1 MEIVVDIDYLAECMG
16 DQADEF
22 IEVMRVVNDI
32 IENPSD
38 YIGFQA
44 TKYATLLAA
53 YRTQMIIKSQAY
65 KRRSSHMSETD
76 RLRNDMWKTMYQ
88 ALEENINT
96 LKLSARNGM
105 SQ

>member
-1 MEIVVDIDYLAECMG
+1 MEIVVDVDYLAECMG

-22 IEVMRVVNDI
+22 IEVMRVVSDI

-76 RLRNDMWKTMYQ
+76 RLRNDMWKTLYQ

-96 LKLSARNGM
+96 LKLSARSGM
-105 SQ
+105 PQ